1 MQPNMFDFFRNYVML
16 SNEFEIVI
24 FNFIFGSIVNTLKAL
39 CSERLSSILPS
50 DPGISLLVESK
61 RGCEVWEKENERGFS
76 LQTLH
81 PLSLV
86 TDL

>member
-24 FNFIFGSIVNTLKAL
+24 FNFVFGSIVNTLKAL

-50 DPGISLLVESK
+50 DPGISLLVGSK